1 MLICTQNQLQVF
13 TKSQISTN
21 FLWHR
26 LPEKCSRL
34 QNHWHSCLMRF
45 IDFNILVDADADV
58 SKIKGVN
65 LILCLMGVKNLFFA
79 HLCFLPPKVSKLFW
93 ARGPPSLGY
102 AKNKGCFLWEGFP
115 YLTTSRLCWHILR
128 QSSRL
133 RRCPVRRCNR
143 HWGIW
148 ILLNCYFVFSASLSH
163 LTMLKTL
170 RSLLPLSFEIKSV
183 LLSKFSARPARVSK
197 LKKR

>member
-1 MLICTQNQLQVF
+1 MQ
-13 TKSQISTN
+13 
-21 FLWHR
+21 
-26 LPEKCSRL
+26 
-34 QNHWHSCLMRF
+34 
-45 IDFNILVDADADV
+45 
-58 SKIKGVN
+58 IKGVN
-65 LILCLMGVKNLFFA
+65 PILCVRAVKNLFFA
-79 HLCFLPPKVSKLFW
+79 HLCFLPQKGSKLFW
-93 ARGPPSLGY
+93 AEGSPPIRGMPLI
-102 AKNKGCFLWEGFP
+102 KVFFLWEGFP
-115 YLTTSRLCWHILR
+115 YLTTSRLCWRILK
-128 QSSRL
+128 QSSRP
-133 RRCPVRRCNR
+133 RRCPARRCNR

>member
-34 QNHWHSCLMRF
+34 QSHWHSCLMRF
-45 IDFNILVDADADV
+45 IDFNILVDADADI

-65 LILCLMGVKNLFFA
+65 LILCMMGVKNLFFA

-93 ARGPPSLGY
+93 AEGPPIWGMPKIKGAFYWKASLTWRRPASAGTFWSRV
-102 AKNKGCFLWEGFP
+102 ADSVGVQRGGATVIGESGFCSIVILFSLLLFLTW
-115 YLTTSRLCWHILR
+115 LCWK
-128 QSSRL
+128 
-133 RRCPVRRCNR
+133 
-143 HWGIW
+143 HWEVCSLFHLISNQCCCRSP
-148 ILLNCYFVFSASLSH
+148 LLGQPGWAS
-163 LTMLKTL
+163 
-170 RSLLPLSFEIKSV
+170 
-183 LLSKFSARPARVSK
+183 
-197 LKKR
+197 